1 MRNHPFK
8 YTLELLPALM
18 SLLFEV
24 SSCSSDAGLQ
34 RETEGNT
41 NYIKVDFSPVQ
52 AVVRSSRAA
61 GDQAAG
67 SAVESAFHTIRVW
80 VFDSKATDPT
90 ATPLSDVEISDA
102 HRYQDN
108 SGRLSTE
115 IKVSRT
121 VADCDL
127 YILANAESL
136 GSLGTL
142 TGDETRGQLE
152 ALAFAAAPAMAD
164 VPSKGLLVSRIVKK
178 VSVSR
183 FKDGQETVQVPL
195 LRAVAKVDFFVTKRT
210 GMGTPA
216 ITGISIGGNT
226 FPDQVCVFPAS
237 ADYSEVIPDP
247 GAAHIVDADGYETAG
262 ITYPGIS
269 SQTPFTAIREADSPL
284 LRESGEDAQSYKDR
298 LTAGA
303 SLAASSYLKET
314 DKTLS
319 CTLFYRTGVS
329 APEKSLTF
337 DLNGQLL
344 RNHELVVYAYFKGG
358 QLYAV
363 PAVMDWTDGGTFDFS
378 AHIETQLARGPYKED
393 EGGRV
398 AVAYDKDTPTGYA
411 NQLTLTVSSPEGQ
424 QWILQSDN
432 PDFGFVT
439 VNNGVASSLVSDQ
452 LTGVGGQGPV
462 TFYFV
467 PKRDIDLTD
476 PNRNYQADLYLTI
489 PGYNESAA
497 GKIPFNSGSGKLPGS
512 ETDIQYGL
520 VSKSVYNGLATNN

>member
-1 MRNHPFK
+1 MMNTPFK
-8 YTLELLPALM
+8 YSINTLLLLP
-18 SLLFEV
+18 LLLWGF
-24 SSCSSDAGLQ
+24 SSCASDDGQ
-34 RETEGNT
+34 SEETEGNT
-41 NYIKVDFSPVQ
+41 NFIKVDFSPEQ
-52 AVVRSSRAA
+52 AVVRSSRA
-61 GDQAAG
+61 GSDQAAG
-67 SAVESAFHTIRVW
+67 SAAESAFHTMRAW
-80 VFDSKATDPT
+80 LFDSNSTGPSAVPV
-90 ATPLSDVEISDA
+90 SYREINDA
-102 HRYQDN
+102 NRYQDN
-108 SGRLSTE
+108 SGQLSTL
-115 IKVSRT
+115 IT
-121 VADCDL
+121 VPKTVTNCDL
-127 YILANAESL
+127 YILGNAESL
-136 GSLGTL
+136 SGISTL
-142 TGDETRGQLE
+142 TSGLTRGQLE
-152 ALAFAAAPAMAD
+152 NMAFGTTPAIAD
-164 VPSKGLLVSRIVKK
+164 LPAKGLPVSRIVKK
-178 VSVSR
+178 INVAQ
-183 FKDGQETVQVPL
+183 FKNGKSTVQIPL

-344 RNHELVVYAYFKGG
+344 RNHELAVYAYFKGG

-398 AVAYDKDTPTGYA
+398 AVAYDKDNPTGYA